1 MTPLPPPYAAEG
13 KTLNETTPALPTAL
27 TAAAGPYSTANRRA
41 STNPVP
47 RVYPWLLFTST
58 AIAALFCLLYI
69 TKPVIVSSSTP
80 ASTPVATPASTP
92 AAPAN
97 LTPSPSSKAAAQA
110 ALMPSNERLPGE
122 LSPPPAGIKP
132 TAATPRRT
140 LPGPPST
147 STFEETNLRIQHV
160 LTAEAPGNHLDRIDL
175 EVPVLYQS
183 RNLRWT
189 PADIAEARKLLI
201 HLADYQE
208 KSQRLRAEGSE
219 LLDLWNRLISHS
231 IPVTDLRADSPSLPA
246 NQEDAADAPLPAG
259 LITTESIQ
267 LQPAEK

>member
-1 MTPLPPPYAAEG
+1 MTPLPAPHASDG
-13 KTLNETTPALPTAL
+13 KTPNETTPALPTAL
-27 TAAAGPYSTANRRA
+27 TAAVGPYSTTNRRA
-41 STNPVP
+41 SSNPVP
-47 RVYPWLLFTST
+47 RAYPWLLFTST

-69 TKPVIVSSSTP
+69 TKPVIVS
-80 ASTPVATPASTP
+80 ASAPVATPASTP
-92 AAPAN
+92 ASTPAN
-97 LTPSPSSKAAAQA
+97 LTPSPSNKAAAQA

-189 PADIAEARKLLI
+189 SADIAEARKLLI

>member
-1 MTPLPPPYAAEG
+1 MTPLPPPYTAES
-13 KTLNETTPALPTAL
+13 KTANETSPALPSAL
-27 TAAAGPYSTANRRA
+27 TSSAGPYSTANRRA
-41 STNPVP
+41 PTNPVP
-47 RVYPWLLFTST
+47 RAYPWLLFTST

-69 TKPVIVSSSTP
+69 TKPVIVSSAAPT
-80 ASTPVATPASTP
+80 TP
-92 AAPAN
+92 AAPAAPAK
-97 LTPSPSSKAAAQA
+97 LTPAIPNNPAPQT

-122 LSPPPAGIKP
+122 LSPAPASGMP
-132 TAATPRRT
+132 TATTPRRP
-140 LPGPPST
+140 LPGPPSS

-189 PADIAEARKLLI
+189 PADITEARKLLI
-201 HLADYQE
+201 QLADYQE

-219 LLDLWNRLISHS
+219 LLDLWNRLIGRS

-246 NQEDAADAPLPAG
+246 NQEDGADAPRPAG

-267 LQPAEK
+267 IKPAEK

>member
-13 KTLNETTPALPTAL
+13 KTSNETTPALPTAL
-27 TAAAGPYSTANRRA
+27 ASSAGPYSTANRRA

-47 RVYPWLLFTST
+47 RAYPWLLFTST

-80 ASTPVATPASTP
+80 V
-92 AAPAN
+92 AAPAK
-97 LTPSPSSKAAAQA
+97 LTPAIPNKPATHT
-110 ALMPSNERLPGE
+110 ALMPSSERLPGE
-122 LSPPPAGIKP
+122 LNPPPAGAKP

-219 LLDLWNRLISHS
+219 LLDLWNRLISQS